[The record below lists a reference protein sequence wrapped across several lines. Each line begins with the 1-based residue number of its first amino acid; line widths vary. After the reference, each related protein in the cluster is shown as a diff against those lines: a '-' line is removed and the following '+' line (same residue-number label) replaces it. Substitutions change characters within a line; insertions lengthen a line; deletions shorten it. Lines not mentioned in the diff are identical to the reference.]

1 MDKKRLLELAGVQ
14 LNEQHPTQEF
24 CGYSMS
30 RDSIAETLNYYY
42 LDEEGYG
49 TAEMRAAIPRFTP
62 NDERLTD
69 EACKTFVTAIADI
82 GMEAAMGD
90 RAPDTVEDAMRFAFP
105 KLARRL
111 AVAKKRQR

>member
-1 MDKKRLLELAGVQ
+1 MDKKRLLELAGV
-14 LNEQHPTQEF
+14 LNEQLDPEQRF
-24 CGYSMS
+24 VGYALT
-30 RDSIAETLNYYY
+30 RDDIAELLNYYY
-42 LDEEGYG
+42 VDEEGYG

-69 EACKTFVTAIADI
+69 EACKTFVASIADS
-82 GMEAAMGD
+82 GMEASMGD
-90 RAPDTVEDAMRFAFP
+90 RAPETVEDAMRFAFP